1 MPLHDTKDGPL
12 TVACLSA
19 ILLMY
24 EKGKQYTLKEIEEI
38 LSSVGLIDFQSI
50 PTHTYYHLISA
61 KKP

>member
-1 MPLHDTKDGPL
+1 MTQKMVAV

-38 LSSVGLIDFQSI
+38 LSSVGFIDFQSI
-50 PTHTYYHLISA
+50 QPILIII
-61 KKP
+61 